1 MIGFCGP
8 IGSGKDY
15 EANKYIE
22 NQKFIQANFADALLE
37 DLWASIKWVPLN
49 HEDYENFKKMQI
61 NDNCIGRDLIK
72 NYGETMK
79 KLHGQDYWVNKWY
92 KKIYTLM
99 ARGHKRFIVSDVR
112 FEMEFK
118 CVQHFNGKVYFT
130 RYESDKFILDRQ
142 SNSEKIAVDLYD
154 KNIQHLEDITNLY

>member
-1 MIGFCGP
+1 MEG
-8 IGSGKDY
+8 
-15 EANKYIE
+15 AN
-22 NQKFIQANFADALLE
+22 
-37 DLWASIKWVPLN
+37 
-49 HEDYENFKKMQI
+49 
-61 NDNCIGRDLIK
+61 
-72 NYGETMK
+72 T
-79 KLHGQDYWVNKWY
+79 NKWY